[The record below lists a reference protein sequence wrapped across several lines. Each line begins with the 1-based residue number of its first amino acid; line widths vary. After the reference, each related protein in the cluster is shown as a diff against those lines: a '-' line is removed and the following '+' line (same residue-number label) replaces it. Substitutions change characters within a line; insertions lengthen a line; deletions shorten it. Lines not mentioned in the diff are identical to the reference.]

1 MPGKVD
7 IRAQVDV
14 DQSILKAAKT
24 ASENGASFEIA
35 DYNGIG
41 VIIDAGAWT
50 DGTHTF
56 TVQESDD
63 NSAWSAVADTD
74 LYGDSEPV
82 IDGTADDDQKYRIGY
97 KGNKRYLRVITVVSG
112 TTTGAIYGALIV
124 KGAKSEGL
132 LS

>member
-1 MPGKVD
+1 MANIDV
-7 IRAQVDV
+7 ISRVDV

-35 DYNGIG
+35 DYHSVG

-63 NSAWSAVADTD
+63 NSTWAAVADAD
-74 LYGDSEPV
+74 LYYDSEPV
-82 IDGTADDDQKYRIGY
+82 IDGAADDDQKYKIGY
-97 KGNKRYLRVITVVSG
+97 KGNKRYMRVITVVSG
-112 TTTGAIYGALIV
+112 ATTGAIYGALIV
-124 KGAKSEGL
+124 KDFKTEGL

>member
-1 MPGKVD
+1 MANID
-7 IRAQVDV
+7 IKSNVDV

-35 DYNGIG
+35 DYHAVS

-63 NSAWSAVADTD
+63 NSTWAAVADTD
-74 LYGDSEPV
+74 LYGDTEPV
-82 IDGTADDDQKYRIGY
+82 IDGAADDDQKYRIGY
-97 KGNKRYLRVITVVSG
+97 KGNKRYMRVITVVSG
-112 TTTGAIYGALIV
+112 TTTGAIYGALIL
-124 KGAKSEGL
+124 KGYKTEGL
-132 LS
+132 L